1 MARLYDFDDNPDRK
15 KFLDQLLRFM
25 EEKGSPISAC
35 PTISKNPLDLFRL
48 YLLVRDRGGFVEV
61 TKNKAWKDVAT
72 SLGIGASSSAAYTL
86 RKHYTKNLFPWEC
99 KFDRGGIDPGPIINQ
114 VSSGNVSLRPLP
126 LRPPWIFISFLSV
139 SINNEPIEWMHL
151 HLDSVHI
158 GLLLMKR
165 CRQRTEWYRQ
175 WTIGQV
181 A

>member
-1 MARLYDFDDNPDRK
+1 LEITDCFILKLQKTSNAGDALARLYDFDDNPDRK

-114 VSSGNVSLRPLP
+114 VSIGNVSLRPSP
-126 LRPPWIFISFLSV
+126 LRSP
-139 SINNEPIEWMHL
+139 
-151 HLDSVHI
+151 
-158 GLLLMKR
+158 LMR
-165 CRQRTEWYRQ
+165 FYPFQLITNQSNGCVC
-175 WTIGQV
+175 I
-181 A
+181 